1 MRDYTFLGGARF
13 SINNIFRSMRFD
25 IDRLDLNWVEGDK
38 PDFVRGLRIVD
49 HQEGNTLTVDGEDA
63 DNLVFSLTYI
73 FHHEDNNDAF
83 INAVNIYIEKIVD
96 TKEYLV
102 TEQRKK
108 SESISEAVVH

>member
-25 IDRLDLNWVEGDK
+25 IDRLDLNWVEGEK

-49 HQEGNTLTVDGEDA
+49 HHEGNTLTVDGEDA
-63 DNLVFSLTYI
+63 DSLVFSLTYI
-73 FHHEDNNDAF
+73 FHHENSNDAF
-83 INAVNIYIEKIVD
+83 INSVNIYLEKIID